1 MNKNQLIILSKKTQ
15 YFLIYL
21 YFILYKYIYGFKL
34 NQNQINIYILPKNL
48 LYILTFLKYNSISNI
63 VNLVDICSVD
73 NIYLNNNRFEI
84 TYVFWNIIYEY
95 RINIKLFTNNYNPIY
110 SLNKLYKSSVWLE
123 RELWDMFGI
132 KFLFHTGLRRILTDM
147 VLKGI
152 L

>member
-84 TYVFWNIIYEY
+84 TYVF
-95 RINIKLFTNNYNPIY
+95 
-110 SLNKLYKSSVWLE
+110 
-123 RELWDMFGI
+123 
-132 KFLFHTGLRRILTDM
+132 
-147 VLKGI
+147 
-152 L
+152 